1 MIFKSNI
8 SNPFSKLFLFYLI
21 IISSLVNEL
30 KAQCP
35 GPVGD
40 CDGDEVLDYID
51 LDDNNNGI
59 LDSTECPINYIN
71 FSSITS
77 PNELRPGDSSQVI
90 TKFLDG
96 SDLPTSITIE
106 APNQLV
112 GTDGNVFV
120 SSVNGGSLIRFEDS
134 APAEIN
140 HSFENSFT
148 FGSPV
153 KVRFGANAS
162 VK

>member
-1 MIFKSNI
+1 MLYRFIKSDFYFKR
-8 SNPFSKLFLFYLI
+8 FLFCLFLFL
-21 IISSLVNEL
+21 SANKLN
-30 KAQCP
+30 AQCP
-35 GPVGD
+35 GPAGD

-59 LDSTECPINYIN
+59 LDSTECPISYIN

-77 PNELRPGDSSQVI
+77 PNQLVPLGSSQVF

-112 GTDGNVFV
+112 GSDGNVFV
-120 SSVNGGSLIRFEDS
+120 SSVSGGGLIRYEDS
-134 APAEIN
+134 YPAEKD

-148 FGSPV
+148 LLLEGFFLLAIV
-153 KVRFGANAS
+153 L
-162 VK
+162 

>member
-1 MIFKSNI
+1 MLYRFIKSDFYFKR
-8 SNPFSKLFLFYLI
+8 FLFCLFLLL
-21 IISSLVNEL
+21 SANKLN
-30 KAQCP
+30 AQCP
-35 GPVGD
+35 GPAGD

-59 LDSTECPINYIN
+59 LDSTECPISYIN

-77 PNELRPGDSSQVI
+77 PNQLVPLGSSQVF

-112 GTDGNVFV
+112 GSDGNVFV
-120 SSVNGGSLIRFEDS
+120 SSVSGGGLIRYEDS
-134 APAEIN
+134 YPAEKD

-148 FGSPV
+148 LLLEGFFLLAIV
-153 KVRFGANAS
+153 L
-162 VK
+162 